1 MIYLNL
7 LWNEYFLV
15 FVSPFDECFPAQ
27 DLRSFDITSSTSTE
41 QSSKAA
47 HLHQLVGSFL
57 QEMQTAFRNFSLLD
71 ILGSTSSSHMEE
83 PTTVTVAKVW
93 CFVDSDIDR
102 VSTGYFLGNNAPSQA
117 TTRTQHLLVIM
128 LELGTRLNGSSTSQ
142 EEPSTQKPQCLRLEQ
157 AIYRIGQ
164 AL

>member
-15 FVSPFDECFPAQ
+15 FVISPFDECFPAQ

-41 QSSKAA
+41 QSSRVN
-47 HLHQLVGSFL
+47 LHQLIGSFF
-57 QEMQTAFRNFSLLD
+57 QEMQTASGNISLLD
-71 ILGSTSSSHMEE
+71 ILGSTSSSHTEE
-83 PTTVTVAKVW
+83 PTTATVAKVW
-93 CFVDSDIDR
+93 CFSDSDIDR
-102 VSTGYFLGNNAPSQA
+102 VSTGPFLGNNAHSQA

-142 EEPSTQKPQCLRLEQ
+142 DEPSSQKPQCLRLEQ
-157 AIYRIGQ
+157 AI
-164 AL
+164 

>member
-15 FVSPFDECFPAQ
+15 FVISPFDECFPAQ

-41 QSSKAA
+41 QSSRVD
-47 HLHQLVGSFL
+47 LHQLIGSFF
-57 QEMQTAFRNFSLLD
+57 QEMQTASGNISLLD
-71 ILGSTSSSHMEE
+71 ILGSTSSSHTEE
-83 PTTVTVAKVW
+83 PTTATVAKVW
-93 CFVDSDIDR
+93 CFSDSDINR
-102 VSTGYFLGNNAPSQA
+102 VSTGPFLGNNAPSQA

-142 EEPSTQKPQCLRLEQ
+142 DEPSSQKPQCLRLEQ
-157 AIYRIGQ
+157 AI
-164 AL
+164 